1 MAALLASSCCLMPLA
16 LVSAGLS
23 GAWLSN
29 LRVLQPYSPVFTG
42 VAIAALGLAGRSLF
56 RSTAACRVEEGA
68 LQGGRRSRT
77 FHKAIFWVIA
87 GLTVILLL
95 TPVAAP
101 WFY

>member
-1 MAALLASSCCLMPLA
+1 MPLI

-29 LRVLQPYSPVFTG
+29 LRVLEPYSPIFIG
-42 VAIAALGLAGRSLF
+42 IAVTALALAGHSLF
-56 RSTAACRVEEGA
+56 RSAAPCRVEAGV
-68 LQGGRRSRT
+68 LQSSRPRS

-87 GLTVILLL
+87 ALTVVLLV
-95 TPVAAP
+95 TPVVAP

>member
-1 MAALLASSCCLMPLA
+1 
-16 LVSAGLS
+16 
-23 GAWLSN
+23 
-29 LRVLQPYSPVFTG
+29 VLQPYSPVFSG

-56 RSTAACRVEEGA
+56 RSTAACRVEAGE

-77 FHKAIFWVIA
+77 FRKAIFWVVA
-87 GLTVILLL
+87 GLTAILLL

>member
-1 MAALLASSCCLMPLA
+1 MPLV

-29 LRVLQPYSPVFTG
+29 LRVLQPYSPIFIG
-42 VAIAALGLAGRSLF
+42 IAIAALALAGRSLF
-56 RSTAACRVEEGA
+56 RSTASCRVDAGA
-68 LQGGRRSRT
+68 PRGGARRP
-77 FHKAIFWVIA
+77 FHIAMFWVIA
-87 GLTVILLL
+87 LLTLVLLV